1 MKMPPQIKRVPK
13 REMLPAKTYP
23 ANKHQIHPYL
33 FFPSFLEFVIA
44 KLVFSAPLFES
55 FEASFFALDAGL
67 SVLGTDLSDLKA
79 GFLAVVVIVVAL
91 DAGLSALGACF
102 LTLGAGFL
110 FL

>member
-1 MKMPPQIKRVPK
+1 MQP
-13 REMLPAKTYP
+13 
-23 ANKHQIHPYL
+23 
-33 FFPSFLEFVIA
+33 FDEFV
-44 KLVFSAPLFES
+44 
-55 FEASFFALDAGL
+55 FAVDA
-67 SVLGTDLSDLKA
+67 DLSALVADLPDLEA